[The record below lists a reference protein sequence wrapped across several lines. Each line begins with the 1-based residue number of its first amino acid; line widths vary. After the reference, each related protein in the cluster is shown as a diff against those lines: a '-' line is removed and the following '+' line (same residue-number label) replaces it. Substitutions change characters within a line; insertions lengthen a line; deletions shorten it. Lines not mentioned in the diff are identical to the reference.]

1 MRNFQVPSPVGAVSQ
16 GDGPSVLSIE
26 GLTKTYGDVVALDG
40 ASFTVA
46 PARIV
51 GFLGPN
57 GAGKTTT
64 MRCIFGLAN
73 PDAGSI
79 TWNGNPID
87 DILRLSFGYMPE
99 ERGLYP
105 RMRIGDQL
113 AYLGRLSGMA
123 ATDAR
128 QATATWLERLGLSD
142 RMDSRL
148 EQLSH
153 GNQQRVQ
160 LAAALIHRP
169 VLAVLDEPFAG
180 LDPIGVET
188 MSEILRSLAAGGT
201 SVLFSSH
208 QLDLVEDVCQ
218 DVVIIEAGRV
228 VMAGNV
234 EELRRSSPIR
244 IVEVMVDERPWTSP
258 LFEVEDDTN
267 GRIRHRVKTGVDLR
281 EVVEAAG
288 ADGTITRLV
297 FEPPSLSDLF
307 RQAVGR

>member
-1 MRNFQVPSPVGAVSQ
+1 MRNVQVSRPAQAATAGRGS
-16 GDGPSVLSIE
+16 SVLSIE
-26 GLTKTYGDVVALDG
+26 GLTKTYGEVLALDE
-40 ASFTVA
+40 ASFSVA

-79 TWNGNPID
+79 TWDGQPID
-87 DILRLSFGYMPE
+87 DTLRLSFGYMPE

-123 ATDAR
+123 AADAR
-128 QATATWLERLGLSD
+128 QATGTWLERLGLSD

>member
-1 MRNFQVPSPVGAVSQ
+1 
-16 GDGPSVLSIE
+16 
-26 GLTKTYGDVVALDG
+26 
-40 ASFTVA
+40 
-46 PARIV
+46 
-51 GFLGPN
+51 
-57 GAGKTTT
+57 
-64 MRCIFGLAN
+64 
-73 PDAGSI
+73 
-79 TWNGNPID
+79 
-87 DILRLSFGYMPE
+87 
-99 ERGLYP
+99 
-105 RMRIGDQL
+105 
-113 AYLGRLSGMA
+113 
-123 ATDAR
+123 
-128 QATATWLERLGLSD
+128 
-142 RMDSRL
+142 
-148 EQLSH
+148 
-153 GNQQRVQ
+153 
-160 LAAALIHRP
+160 LIHRP

-288 ADGTITRLV
+288 AGGTITRLV

>member
-1 MRNFQVPSPVGAVSQ
+1 MRRFQVPPPVGAASPR
-16 GDGPSVLSIE
+16 GGSSVLSIE
-26 GLTKTYGDVVALDG
+26 GLTKTYGEVVALDG

-79 TWNGNPID
+79 TWNGSPID

-123 ATDAR
+123 AADAR
-128 QATATWLERLGLSD
+128 KATATWLERLGLSD

-153 GNQQRVQ
+153 GNQQRIQ

-188 MSEILRSLAAGGT
+188 MSEILRSLAAEGT

-208 QLDLVEDVCQ
+208 QLDLVADVCQ

-267 GRIRHRVKTGVDLR
+267 GRIRHRVKTGVNLR

-288 ADGTITRLV
+288 ADGAITRLV

>member
-1 MRNFQVPSPVGAVSQ
+1 MRNFQVPPPVGAVSQ

-26 GLTKTYGDVVALDG
+26 GLTKTYGEVVALDG

-79 TWNGNPID
+79 TWNGSPID

-267 GRIRHRVKTGVDLR
+267 GRVRHRVKTGVDLR